1 MVCNELS
8 KYIKMLKE
16 APNSVYYDLKY
27 KFTYNSNKIA
37 GSMFSIDEVL
47 ELMQYR
53 KIKGC
58 HTFDDI
64 VITKNSLDMFDY
76 IINSLGQEFNLKF
89 IAGLYNKLNKG
100 IGNIYSE
107 SELNLNII
115 ESLIRYWN
123 ELDDRSI
130 KDAIYFYLEFMKSNI
145 LEGQRG
151 RIGRLIL
158 LKQCIECDINYLIIP
173 DFHKIE
179 IYNKSIKC
187 NDLEGLL
194 QSFSIYKI

>member
-1 MVCNELS
+1 
-8 KYIKMLKE
+8 
-16 APNSVYYDLKY
+16 
-27 KFTYNSNKIA
+27 
-37 GSMFSIDEVL
+37 
-47 ELMQYR
+47 
-53 KIKGC
+53 
-58 HTFDDI
+58 
-64 VITKNSLDMFDY
+64 MFDY
-76 IINSLGQEFNLKF
+76 IINSLGQKFNLKF

-107 SELNLNII
+107 SELNLNSI

-130 KDAIYFYLEFMKSNI
+130 KDAIYFHLEFMKSNI

-158 LKQCIECDINYLIIP
+158 LKQCIECNINPLILP
-173 DFHKIE
+173 DFDKIE

-187 NDLEGLL
+187 NDWEGLL
-194 QSFSIYKI
+194 YSFSVYKI